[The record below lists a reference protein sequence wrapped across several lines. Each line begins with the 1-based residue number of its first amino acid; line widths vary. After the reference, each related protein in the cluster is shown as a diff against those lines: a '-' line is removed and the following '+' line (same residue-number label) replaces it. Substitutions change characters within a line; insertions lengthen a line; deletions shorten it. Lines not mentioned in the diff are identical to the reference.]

1 MLRKEGKV
9 GNKTGYKKGKKGKG
23 KKKKRGRKKDQNK
36 FGKKSKVCL
45 ICMCKP
51 KSYLITSNY
60 QQSPH
65 FLHILMLSNWLK
77 TVP

>member
-1 MLRKEGKV
+1 V
-9 GNKTGYKKGKKGKG
+9 GNKTGYKKKKGKG
-23 KKKKRGRKKDQNK
+23 KKREEERKKDQNK
-36 FGKKSKVCL
+36 FGKKSKFCL

-60 QQSPH
+60 QQSLD
-65 FLHILMLSNWLK
+65 FLPILMLSDRLK